1 MANPTASD
9 QTTLQVSTLGRRT
22 APVLFQRREYIDA
35 VEAST
40 TTCVSSTTSPVKE
53 YTPDD

>member
-1 MANPTASD
+1 MDNPATASN
-9 QTTLQVSTLGRRT
+9 VTLGTRGSEPRT
-22 APVLFQRREYIDA
+22 PPLLFQLREYIGEA
-35 VEAST
+35 EAST